1 MAKLSDEDE
10 FYICLGAAS
19 NACLEARRCLRAAID
34 IAPDGT
40 TVADLWNAMDAIEL
54 WADWLNPPREG
65 GYGGENVVRF
75 PIERLG

>member
-1 MAKLSDEDE
+1 MEMPSDESE
-10 FYICLGAAS
+10 FYLCLGAAS
-19 NACLEARRCLRAAID
+19 NALLEARRCLKAAID
-34 IAPDGT
+34 IAPEGT
-40 TVADLWNAMDAIEL
+40 AIGDVWNAMIAAEE